1 MGKGKAAAAATFS
14 GVNIFLW
21 VEAAALGLGFPSR
34 VPSRIRNY
42 TNFNRIK
49 AIWIRYF
56 ICSYYDIYIIYI
68 FMMRKKEMLF
78 QIN

>member
-34 VPSRIRNY
+34 VPSRIRND
-42 TNFNRIK
+42 TNLTQIK

-56 ICSYYDIYIIYI
+56 ICSYYDIYIIYVY
-68 FMMRKKEMLF
+68 L
-78 QIN
+78 